1 LKLQKALLCS
11 LAVFAFCE
19 TANACEPILP
29 FIKVVGGPGMLT
41 SSWVVLLAAVT
52 LKAIIFSFSQKKLS
66 VPNAFAL
73 MIVGNSLTTVIGVI
87 VAALIGSGP
96 IMFIGALIV
105 WPLCYM
111 PAKRVIAVANYP
123 WVKRF
128 SAGGL
133 AALMAFALVVSCF
146 LFGISSLFADSNHL
160 AIYWIWK
167 LAAVYTALI
176 VSIVLTAFWEEWV
189 VWKLSRCPVEFTGYV
204 KPVVRANLAVLLC
217 VMLLAAG
224 IALPQRFK
232 SPNFLVKL
240 GLIQTTT
247 SPLKRAILVE
257 IRRKHSYPP
266 TSSSASASPPRR
278 KRFIAP

>member
-1 LKLQKALLCS
+1 MKLQKLFLI
-11 LAVFAFCE
+11 AVAVLVFGE

-41 SSWVVLLAAVT
+41 SSWIVLFAAVA
-52 LKAIIFSFSQKKLS
+52 LKSIIFSFSQKKLS
-66 VPNAFAL
+66 FPRAFAL
-73 MIVGNSLTTVIGVI
+73 MVTGNVLTTIVGMI

-105 WPLCYM
+105 WPLCIL
-111 PAKRVIAVANYP
+111 PARRFIVAANYP

-133 AALMAFALVVSCF
+133 AGVMALALVASCF

-160 AIYWIWK
+160 AVYWIWK
-167 LAAVYTALI
+167 LTAVYTALI

-204 KPVVRANLAVLLC
+204 QPVIRANLVVLFC
-217 VMLLAAG
+217 VMLFTAG
-224 IALPQRFK
+224 IVLPQRLK

-240 GLIQTTT
+240 GLIHHASLVVKT
-247 SPLKRAILVE
+247 SP
-257 IRRKHSYPP
+257 
-266 TSSSASASPPRR
+266 
-278 KRFIAP
+278 